1 MCRVT
6 ETSTQRPAIDF
17 SAFDPDV
24 RIQDD
29 LFRHVNGTWLNTTEI
44 PADKPLTGAFM
55 ELRDQAEA
63 AVRDIITTLEG
74 GEPGSDEARISD
86 LYASFMDEEA
96 VQQAGATPILPL
108 LESIDAVET
117 VLDLTRLG

>member
-1 MCRVT
+1 MT
-6 ETSTQRPAIDF
+6 ETPAQRRAIDF
-17 SAFDPDV
+17 STFDPDV

-74 GEPGSDEARISD
+74 GEPGSDEARVAD
-86 LYASFMDEEA
+86 LYASFMDEDE
-96 VQQAGATPILPL
+96 VERAGSSLIVPL
-108 LESIDAVET
+108 LAAIDSV
-117 VLDLTRLG
+117 